1 MVKISGGEITNDFY
15 ALGTPDF
22 PAYLLKGKQPVL
34 FDAGMTFMGP
44 RYLDDLKASLGGPQM
59 LAFLLLTHS
68 HFDHSGAAP
77 FLKRN
82 IPGLKV
88 AASRLAG
95 EIFKRPNAIK
105 LIQSLSQGM
114 EEKFRDEIG
123 ERDVSF
129 QGLDLDRTFE
139 DGDIVELEDGTT
151 IQVISTPGHTRDAVS
166 YYIPRL
172 KALVVGE
179 AVGGVDRESAIRPVF
194 LSSYEDYL
202 ASLEKLRSLDIKI
215 LLFGHHYFVIEDA
228 QEMIVRGIEST
239 RAFAQR
245 IEEELDAAGGDQE
258 AVVQKIFN
266 EDRRERNSTGMED
279 RPMLLNLTAQVK
291 AIGGRKNRG

>member
-1 MVKISGGEITNDFY
+1 MVRLSAGKITDDFY
-15 ALGTPDF
+15 ALGTPDY
-22 PAYLLKGKQPVL
+22 PVYLLKGKQPVL

-44 RYLDDLKASLGGPQM
+44 RYLDDLKASLGDRQR
-59 LAFLLLTHS
+59 LAYLFLTHS

-77 FLKRN
+77 FLKRK

-95 EIFKRPNAIK
+95 EIFNRPNAIK

-114 EEKFRDEIG
+114 EEKFRDQIG
-123 ERDVSF
+123 NHDVTF

-139 DGDIVELEDGTT
+139 DGEIVELEDGIR

-166 YYIPRL
+166 YYLPHL
-172 KALVVGE
+172 KALVAGE
-179 AVGGVDRESAIRPVF
+179 AVGTVDRKSAIRPVF
-194 LSSYEDYL
+194 LSSYDDYL
-202 ASLEKLRSLDIKI
+202 DSLEKLRPLEVQI
-215 LLFGHHYFVIEDA
+215 LLFGHLYFVTGDA
-228 QEMIVRGIEST
+228 QEMIVRAIEST

-245 IEEELDAAGGDQE
+245 IEQELDAAGGDQE
-258 AVVQKIFN
+258 MVVQKIFN
-266 EDRRERNSTGMED
+266 EDRRERNLMGMED
-279 RPMLLNLTAQVK
+279 RPMLLNLAAQVK

>member
-1 MVKISGGEITNDFY
+1 MVKMSEGKIADDFY

-22 PAYLLKGKQPVL
+22 PVYLLKGKQPVL

-44 RYLDDLKASLGGPQM
+44 RYLDDLKASLGDRQT
-59 LAFLLLTHS
+59 LAHLFLTHS

-77 FLKRN
+77 FLKRS

-105 LIQSLSQGM
+105 LIQSLSQEM
-114 EEKFRDEIG
+114 EEKFRDQIG
-123 ERDVSF
+123 NHDVTF
-129 QGLDLDRTFE
+129 QGLELDRTFE
-139 DGDIVELEDGTT
+139 DGEIVELEDGTR

-166 YYIPRL
+166 YYIPHL
-172 KALVVGE
+172 KALVAGE
-179 AVGGVDRESAIRPVF
+179 AVGAVDRKSAIRPVF
-194 LSSYEDYL
+194 LSSYDDYL
-202 ASLEKLRSLDIKI
+202 DSLEKLRPLEVQI
-215 LLFGHHYFVIEDA
+215 LLFGHLYFVIEDA
-228 QEMIVRGIEST
+228 QEMIVRAIEST

-245 IEEELDAAGGDQE
+245 IEQELDAAGGDQE
-258 AVVQKIFN
+258 VVVQKIFN
-266 EDRRERNSTGMED
+266 EDRRERDLMGMED

>member
-1 MVKISGGEITNDFY
+1 MVKMSAGKITSDLY

-22 PAYLLKGKQPVL
+22 PVYLLKGKQPVL

-44 RYLDDLKASLGGPQM
+44 RYLEDLKTSLGDPQT
-59 LAFLLLTHS
+59 LAYLFLTHS

-82 IPGLKV
+82 IPRLKV

-114 EEKFRDEIG
+114 EEKFRDRIG
-123 ERDVSF
+123 DHDVTF

-139 DGDIVELEDGTT
+139 DGEIVELENGTR

-166 YYIPRL
+166 YYIPHL
-172 KALVVGE
+172 KALVAGE
-179 AVGGVDRESAIRPVF
+179 AVGAVDQESAIRPVF

-202 ASLEKLRSLDIKI
+202 DSLEKLRSLEVEI
-215 LLFGHHYFVIEDA
+215 LLFGHLYFVTENA
-228 QEMIVRGIEST
+228 QEMIIRAIEST

-245 IEEELDAAGGDQE
+245 IEQELDAAGGDQE
-258 AVVQKIFN
+258 VVVQKIFH
-266 EDRRERNSTGMED
+266 EDRRERNLIGMED

-291 AIGGRKNRG
+291 AIAGRKNQG